1 MKRSHSSD
9 FDWIQFQQLQDFYRQ
24 YLEHRLSDPT
34 PHATFKRFLVARN
47 QRPLCNLYDA
57 WRKGHTM
64 LPGVLE
70 TEFTFA
76 FSCFGMKNSGQYM
89 NVTLQRITR

>member
-1 MKRSHSSD
+1 MKTRQSINH
-9 FDWIQFQQLQDFYRQ
+9 DWLQFRQMQDFYRQ

-34 PHATFKRFLVARN
+34 PRATFKRFLVARN

-64 LPGVLE
+64 LPEVLE

-76 FSCFGMKNSGQYM
+76 FSCFGMKNSGQYEGT
-89 NVTLQRITR
+89 TLQRIR